1 MPLKTTP
8 QMGWPQ
14 RLWQRLVVDS
24 HAHDYI
30 RFRYWPQTAEGRVL
44 LHPGL
49 VCLCRI
55 WLCDGDSA
63 TFFVGRDAEDDAAE
77 VAGAKSIAALHAEIK
92 ALRAEVRALSR
103 QTQTRKIHILL
114 RSIKAAS

>member
-1 MPLKTTP
+1 MYALKTTP

-30 RFRYWPQTAEGRVL
+30 RFRYWPQTAEGSGTV
-44 LHPGL
+44 LHPL

-63 TFFVGRDAEDDAAE
+63 TFVGRDAEDDAAE
-77 VAGAKSIAALHAEIK
+77 VAVQSIAALHA

-103 QTQTRKIHILL
+103 QTQTRKIHIAPTLD
-114 RSIKAAS
+114 

>member
-1 MPLKTTP
+1 
-8 QMGWPQ
+8 
-14 RLWQRLVVDS
+14 V
-24 HAHDYI
+24 
-30 RFRYWPQTAEGRVL
+30 

-55 WLCDGDSA
+55 YVTA
-63 TFFVGRDAEDDAAE
+63 TLPPFVGRDAEDDAAE

-103 QTQTRKIHILL
+103 QNPD
-114 RSIKAAS
+114 S